1 MSEFSVLSDHGIT
14 MHNRQWRFS
23 IMIRVVVILVAERKC
38 TGKLTISIGPSPL
51 SCGE

>member
-23 IMIRVVVILVAERKC
+23 MMIRVVVILVAERNGTC
-38 TGKLTISIGPSPL
+38 KLTCSKRPSSL
-51 SCGE
+51 L